1 MTWNS
6 IGNAVSKAGS
16 QNALGT
22 FAWNRSGYHDCL
34 IHGQG
39 SWHPAVSSIRSRL
52 HACGKGS
59 VSNARMKNELSV
71 GIQLAA
77 GLGIQLNVVT
87 FNTAIASCGASEAPG
102 CTSAAAAHRNFAT
115 STAWLSSGCVIWNCC
130 FFCDFDSSLTGF
142 LGWLQLPL
150 LPRARG
156 WRLALD
162 VWESFPSEM
171 TVDTITG
178 TSLVS
183 VCSHLARSRLQLSS
197 IFINGCIS
205 CKP

>member
-59 VSNARMKNELSV
+59 VSNARMKNELSA
-71 GIQLAA
+71 GIQSAA

-102 CTSAAAAHRNFAT
+102 CTSAAAAHRNCAT
-115 STAWLSSGCVIWNCC
+115 STAWLTSGCVIWNC
-130 FFCDFDSSLTGF
+130 FFFATSVRHLLVF
-142 LGWLQLPL
+142 LDGCNCPCCHVQEAGGWPWMC
-150 LPRARG
+150 G
-156 WRLALD
+156 K
-162 VWESFPSEM
+162 
-171 TVDTITG
+171 
-178 TSLVS
+178 VS
-183 VCSHLARSRLQLSS
+183 PVR
-197 IFINGCIS
+197 
-205 CKP
+205 